1 MSVVSPP
8 PHYSSFGHFENV
20 RLTKEER
27 DALRET
33 YANSNGLIE
42 KVSVWLRGAKNEV
55 PDHYALCVKFA
66 NNDNW
71 PKRKKTKKDEPI
83 RIEDPLSDEEREA
96 MVLDMRKRLNGAIG
110 G

>member
-1 MSVVSPP
+1 M
-8 PHYSSFGHFENV
+8 

-27 DALRET
+27 DALKET

-83 RIEDPLSDEEREA
+83 RIENPLSDEEREA
-96 MVLDMRKRLNGAIG
+96 MILDMKKRLNGVIG